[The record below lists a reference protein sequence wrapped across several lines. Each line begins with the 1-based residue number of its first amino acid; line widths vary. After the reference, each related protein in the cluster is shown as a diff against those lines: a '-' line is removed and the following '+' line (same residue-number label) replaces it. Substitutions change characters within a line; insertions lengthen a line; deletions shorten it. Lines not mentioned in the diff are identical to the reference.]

1 MLALFAAQQS
11 AAAASGLAGGLLP
24 AISASTL
31 DGFAIGML
39 LSGGVFLL
47 VSAHVQSPRRLGLA
61 GTAQDAGELT
71 GEPAGDAGSGHA
83 GRELGDYPLP
93 APAVAAEA
101 VLVTAPAAATPGTAP
116 ATAASA
122 AATPAT
128 VISATEPG
136 ADSPAG
142 APAEVAAAPAVAIP
156 AIPPAVAPAAVAEA
170 AVLTVPGSS
179 AAGDLLTGADADDQ
193 PEPAAPDEVAQ
204 PDDERGTRRAAG
216 YQSRHRLSGA
226 EEPRPWPAADGRR
239 HAPRHAASTSASLAR
254 RVAALV
260 PVRMAAASHRAA

>member
-47 VSAHVQSPRRLGLA
+47 VAGHVQSPRRLGLA
-61 GTAQDAGELT
+61 GTAQTADELT
-71 GEPAGDAGSGHA
+71 GEPAGDAGGGHA

-93 APAVAAEA
+93 APTVTAQA
-101 VLVTAPAAATPGTAP
+101 VLVTAPAAATS
-116 ATAASA
+116 ATATPAV
-122 AATPAT
+122 ATPAT
-128 VISATEPG
+128 VTSATEPG
-136 ADSPAG
+136 ADSRAV

-156 AIPPAVAPAAVAEA
+156 AIPPAVAPAAAAQA

-179 AAGDLLTGADADDQ
+179 AGGDLLTPADEDEQ
-193 PEPAAPDEVAQ
+193 PKAAAPDEEAQ
-204 PDDERGTRRAAG
+204 PDDERGTPRRAAG

-239 HAPRHAASTSASLAR
+239 RAPRHAAPTSASLAR

-260 PVRMAAASHRAA
+260 PVRMATASHRAA